1 MRKLIGIVLF
11 VALLAFLYKTCP
23 LKEAHAEALSE
34 VIPELINERLTD
46 IGLGQLLDE
55 NGEPN
60 AALQELAGAVVD
72 VDDYILFS
80 IGRENFT
87 ENEHVVSFGIAG
99 HVFTVNDEVFQ
110 KTSELFESAKEVTQ
124 DVTERL
130 QETLN

>member
-1 MRKLIGIVLF
+1 MRKLIGLVLF

-23 LKEAHAEALSE
+23 LKEAHSEALSE
-34 VIPELINERLTD
+34 VIPELINERFNE
-46 IGLGQLLDE
+46 IGLGKLLDE

-60 AALQELAGAVVD
+60 TALQELAGAVVD

-87 ENEHVVSFGIAG
+87 ENEHVVSFGIGG

-110 KTSELFESAKEVTQ
+110 KTSDFFESAKEVTQ